1 MLHKAVGIAVIVL
14 VWSICRT
21 DAVLRGSEISFGEM
35 SGMFAHE
42 RKDPKNLGNKKYS
55 DNPWT

>member
-1 MLHKAVGIAVIVL
+1 VIVL